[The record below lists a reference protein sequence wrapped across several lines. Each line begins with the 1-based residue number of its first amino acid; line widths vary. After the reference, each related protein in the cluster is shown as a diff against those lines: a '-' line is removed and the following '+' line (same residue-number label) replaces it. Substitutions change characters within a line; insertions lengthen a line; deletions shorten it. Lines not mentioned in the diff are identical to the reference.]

1 MRSEKHIRHYCLY
14 GSRPNRVYFQSV
26 GPVGGRRAWRG
37 TAGTIRRPVGGMQS
51 GTGWG
56 PGEGT
61 DEFGRRTGRGARR
74 EVTLQSGTGRGGGA
88 RGKGTDEFGRG
99 RSDEA
104 QTRLG
109 HPSRITCRML
119 LVEVKGRATGR
130 VVTLES
136 K

>member
-1 MRSEKHIRHYCLY
+1 M
-14 GSRPNRVYFQSV
+14 
-26 GPVGGRRAWRG
+26 
-37 TAGTIRRPVGGMQS
+37 
-51 GTGWG
+51 
-56 PGEGT
+56 
-61 DEFGRRTGRGARR
+61 
-74 EVTLQSGTGRGGGA
+74 LQSGTGRGGGA

-119 LVEVKGRATGR
+119 EVKGRAMGR

>member
-1 MRSEKHIRHYCLY
+1 M
-14 GSRPNRVYFQSV
+14 

-74 EVTLQSGTGRGGGA
+74 EGCVTLQSGTGRGGGA

-119 LVEVKGRATGR
+119 LVEGKGRATGR